1 MYNKAVIKVLA
12 KSLVK
17 FEAKLGNVMTLEDA
31 IEIETKRVTKLIKED
46 NYRY

>member
-17 FEAKLGNVMTLEDA
+17 FEAKLGKVITLEEA
-31 IEIETKRVTKLIKED
+31 IEIETKRVTKLMKEND
-46 NYRY
+46 YRY

>member
-1 MYNKAVIKVLA
+1 MNKAVIKVLA

-17 FEAKLGNVMTLEDA
+17 FEAKLGNIITMEEA
-31 IEIETKRVTKLIKED
+31 IELETKRLTKLQKEN

>member
-12 KSLVK
+12 KSRVR
-17 FEAKLGNVMTLEDA
+17 FEAKLGNVITLEEA
-31 IEIETKRVTKLIKED
+31 IELETKKVTKLIKED